1 LTGPRSSSLGAD
13 ISTSPPISDLSAV
26 ATGSSR
32 QAAHP
37 LTILYHHRTRSRDG
51 QSVHIDEMI
60 AAFRAAGHSV
70 VVIEP
75 ERVDALKPSRGKQ
88 LMPRLLYELL
98 EFGYSGL
105 ELLRLVRSVLK
116 TRPEGIYERANVY
129 MLSGV
134 WTARLFSLPLLLEVN
149 APLAEEREKF
159 SGLALPWL
167 ARWTEEAAWRG
178 ADRVLPVTAV
188 LARHIER
195 AGVPPSRIVVA
206 PNGVDQKR
214 FSVTTPNGAVVRRFA
229 NHDGAVLGF
238 VGYIREWHGLP
249 HIVDLMAADETL
261 KNARLLVVGD
271 GPGRSALERRAA
283 ALGIS
288 ERLQVTGIVGR
299 DELAPYIRAFD
310 IALQPEVTPY
320 ASPLKLFEY
329 MALGRAIVAPNA
341 ENIREILT
349 DDHDSLLFE
358 PDDTQSLGAAVRRL
372 VGDGVLRQRLG
383 AAAVAT
389 IAARDLTW
397 RHNAESAARLID
409 ELRGKA
415 R

>member
-1 LTGPRSSSLGAD
+1 
-13 ISTSPPISDLSAV
+13 
-26 ATGSSR
+26 
-32 QAAHP
+32 
-37 LTILYHHRTRSRDG
+37 
-51 QSVHIDEMI
+51 MI

-70 VVIEP
+70 VIIEP

-105 ELLRLVRSVLK
+105 ELSRLIRAILR
-116 TRPEGIYERANVY
+116 TRPDGIYERANIY
-129 MLSGV
+129 MLSGL
-134 WTARLFSLPLLLEVN
+134 WAARLFSLPLLLEVN

-159 SGLALPWL
+159 GGLALPWL
-167 ARWTEEAAWRG
+167 ARWTETVVWRG

-188 LARHIER
+188 LARQIER
-195 AGVPPSRIVVA
+195 AGVDLSRMVVT
-206 PNGVDQKR
+206 PNGVDVKR
-214 FSVTTPNGAVVRRFA
+214 FSVSAPSADVARPFA
-229 NHDGAVLGF
+229 NHDDTVLGF

-261 KNARLLVVGD
+261 KHTRLLVVGD
-271 GPGRSALERRAA
+271 GPGRAALERRAA
-283 ALGIS
+283 ALGVA

-341 ENIREILT
+341 ENIREVLT
-349 DDHDSLLFE
+349 DDHNCLLFE
-358 PDDTQSLGAAVRRL
+358 PDDAQSLGAAVRRL
-372 VGDGVLRQRLG
+372 VGDGALRQRLG